1 MKRQMSW
8 LDLSVWVSENGGM
21 LVGGV
26 IDNIYGDSKNIV
38 LRIRGS
44 GEPILLVIR
53 PGEAVYIT
61 ARHVPRDRGEPPP
74 IIMGFRKYLRDSRIE
89 SVEQKPCERI
99 LIMRISRGGEEY
111 SLIAELIP
119 RGIVSVA
126 DGKGIVK
133 MLTGVMRGR
142 DRLVRIGSKY
152 QYPPPQPGIC
162 GEPEAPGYLD
172 RIMKGYDIV
181 RGLVIGL
188 NMPPDAAEE
197 ILYRVGIDKGRKP
210 SELGREAIERIIEAA
225 RIFIKETVEN
235 PDPGVIMGPQGHP
248 EGYYPYE
255 PRGLI
260 ASGYLFKR
268 TESFNEAI
276 DLYYASHPQEI
287 PGEKAKEVA
296 RIEKSIEKLRK
307 QVEEASKDLEGLRSI
322 LDYINNNYQA
332 IEEILECVRR
342 TPKSC
347 GGDGVVSIRGDRV
360 EVILGGARYA
370 LDPRL
375 SMLDNYIS
383 LRKRISELERRI
395 ERGREEISRLEEE
408 ARRIYEELERR
419 RAVEMIRSMR
429 RMEWFER
436 YHWLITSEGLLAIGG
451 MDADQN
457 DKIVRR
463 YLKDNYI
470 FLHADI
476 HGGSAVILITDR
488 EYTHRSIEEAA
499 RLAACYSRAWT
510 AGYGS
515 IDVFYV
521 KGSQVSKTPPP
532 GQYLEKGSFMIY
544 GEKSWIK
551 NVPLELAIGIEVLEN
566 NTPRI
571 VVGDQ
576 GLVSKRARIW
586 SLIAPGET
594 PRREVAE
601 KIYRKWIDS
610 NRIER
615 EIVEAIEIEEII
627 RRIPGASRI
636 IK

>member
-1 MKRQMSW
+1 MSW
-8 LDLSVWVSENGGM
+8 LDLSVWVSENRGL

-26 IDNIYGDSKNIV
+26 IDNIYGDSTNLI
-38 LRIRGS
+38 LRIRRS
-44 GEPILLVIR
+44 GEPLILVIR

-61 ARHVPRDRGEPPP
+61 ARHVLRDRGEPPP
-74 IIMGFRKYLRDSRIE
+74 IIMGFRKHLRDSRIE

-99 LIMRISRGGEEY
+99 FIVRISRGNEEY
-111 SLIAELIP
+111 SLIAELMP
-119 RGIVSVA
+119 RGIVSVV
-126 DGKGIVK
+126 DGESTVK
-133 MLTGVMRGR
+133 MLTGVIRAR
-142 DRLVRIGSKY
+142 DRVVRIGSKY
-152 QYPPPQPGIC
+152 QYPPSQPGIC
-162 GEPEAPGYLD
+162 GKPEGPGYLD
-172 RIMKGYDIV
+172 GIMKGYDMV

-188 NMPPDAAEE
+188 NIPPDVAEE
-197 ILYRVGIDKGRKP
+197 ILYRVGIDKGIKP
-210 SELGREAIERIIEAA
+210 SELGRETIERIIEDA
-225 RIFIKETVEN
+225 RIFIEETVEN
-235 PDPGVIMGPQGHP
+235 PDPGVITGPQDFP

-255 PRGLI
+255 PRSLI
-260 ASGYLFKR
+260 ARGYLFKR
-268 TESFNEAI
+268 TSSFNEAI
-276 DLYYASHPQEI
+276 DLYYATHPRESPGRKAEEI
-287 PGEKAKEVA
+287 V
-296 RIEKSIEKLRK
+296 RIEKSIEKLKK
-307 QVEEASKDLEGLRSI
+307 QVEEASKNLEGLRSI

-332 IEEILECVRR
+332 VEEILECVRR
-342 TPKSC
+342 SPGSC
-347 GGDGVVSIRGDRV
+347 GGDSVISIQGGNV
-360 EVILGGARYA
+360 EVTLGGARYA
-370 LDPRL
+370 LDTRL
-375 SMLDNYIS
+375 SMIDNYIS

-395 ERGREEISRLEEE
+395 ERGREEISRLEQE

-457 DKIVRR
+457 EKIVRR
-463 YLKDNYI
+463 YLKDSYI

-476 HGGSAVILITDR
+476 HGGSAVILITDK

-499 RLAACYSRAWT
+499 RLASCYSRAWT

-566 NTPRI
+566 NAPRI

-576 GLVSKRARIW
+576 SLVSKRARIW
-586 SLIAPGET
+586 SVIVPGDT
-594 PRREVAE
+594 PKREAAE

-610 NRIER
+610 NKIER

-627 RRIPGASRI
+627 KRIPGASRI